1 MTQKDAA
8 KLASA
13 TSDLVFIP
21 IPPCRIVDSRSALG
35 PIASG
40 TARQYFYYSSNAA
53 LSWSSQGGIGGLASS
68 ACPGSALNGAGG
80 TLGSVAPAAAVATV
94 TVVND
99 TTGPGN
105 LVVWGGALP
114 VPTTSALNWTTAGDV
129 IANTTTIPWGGR
141 TGGTEDFAIFF
152 NGTGGST
159 DVVVDV
165 VGYFVEN
172 TATALQCVTL
182 TASGTGTVGAGATA
196 TVALP
201 ACTTGYAK
209 TSGGCS
215 LSATG
220 GYLIE
225 QSPSLNNC
233 MWVNNTG
240 GPVPA
245 GTYQAEAVCC
255 RLPGQ

>member
-1 MTQKDAA
+1 
-8 KLASA
+8 
-13 TSDLVFIP
+13 VV
-21 IPPCRIVDSRSALG
+21 VDVVPGGNVVVLGTTDVVVEVVALG
-35 PIASG
+35 DVG
-40 TARQYFYYSSNAA
+40 VVVA
-53 LSWSSQGGIGGLASS
+53 LVEVVVMDVVV
-68 ACPGSALNGAGG
+68 AG
-80 TLGSVAPAAAVATV
+80 
-94 TVVND
+94 TVVD
-99 TTGPGN
+99 EVVE
-105 LVVWGGALP
+105 LVVE
-114 VPTTSALNWTTAGDV
+114 VVVVDV
-129 IANTTTIPWGGR
+129 V
-141 TGGTEDFAIFF
+141 EV
-152 NGTGGST
+152 T